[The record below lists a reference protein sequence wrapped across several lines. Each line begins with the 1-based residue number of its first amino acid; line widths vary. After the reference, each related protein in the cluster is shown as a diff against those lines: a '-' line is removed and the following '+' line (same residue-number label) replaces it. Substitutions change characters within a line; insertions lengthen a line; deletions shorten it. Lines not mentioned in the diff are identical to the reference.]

1 MASTYDN
8 SAVGDPSLD
17 ASPSGGPL
25 PGSLPESIADPA
37 SAGPTPAAS
46 FDEGDFDDSDYEEE
60 GWGFGSDAFALLASM
75 LTHMAVVLL
84 LALVPLVDEREDEAI
99 VLVSPPP
106 EYEVEQV
113 QKIEEILYSDQL
125 QDQVG
130 ANSLAAAAMAEASA
144 PEYAEVAEIPSPV
157 DQFPQELATI
167 NINHVINRAV
177 APIDLDLTLKGKV
190 GQTTEGASGAVDRL
204 TFEILKALEDR
215 PTLIVWLF
223 DQSGSLTR
231 QRAEIRD
238 RFDRIYEELGIVEA
252 SGSSAFKHDKEDA
265 PLLTSIMGFGKTVE
279 LLTKQPT
286 ADLETIKKTVD
297 AIESD
302 PSGVEKVFS
311 AVYAAAD
318 EYKRYRRS
326 RATSGPERNVLLIVV
341 TDERGDDVVGMEPTI
356 DICKRFGMPVY
367 VVGVPAPFGQEHTL
381 VKYVDPDPKYDQTPQ
396 FAQVDQGPESFR
408 PERITIG
415 YTGNFER
422 EPVVDSGF
430 GPFALTRLCYETGGI
445 YFAVHPNR
453 NVNRRVSRRELS
465 PFASE
470 IEYFVDSAVM
480 SRYRPDY
487 VSAKDYEAQVRKSP
501 LRTALVTAAQFTGIA
516 TLDQPE
522 TRFVRRSDAQLAG
535 DLSRAQQ
542 SAALIE
548 PKLAALDELL
558 QKGEVG
564 RDDEF
569 SPRWLAGFDLARG
582 RVLAHRVRA
591 ETYNAMLAKAKRGMV
606 FEDPKNNTWVLE
618 PAAEISVGSKW
629 ERDAKEATR
638 LLESVLDTHAGTPWA
653 VIAAKE
659 LETPIGWRWKE
670 EFTDLSPPAA
680 NAGGNNNNNNPP
692 PRDDQL
698 RMIPKKPSRPIPKL

>member
-8 SAVGDPSLD
+8 SVAGDPSVD
-17 ASPSGGPL
+17 AL
-25 PGSLPESIADPA
+25 GSEE
-37 SAGPTPAAS
+37 
-46 FDEGDFDDSDYEEE
+46 FEGAE
-60 GWGFGSDAFALLASM
+60 GWVFGSDAVALLASM
-75 LTHMAVVLL
+75 LAHMAVVLL
-84 LALVPLVDEREDEAI
+84 LALVPLVNEPDDEAI

-106 EYEVEQV
+106 EYEVDQV

-144 PEYAEVAEIPSPV
+144 PEFAEVAEIPSPV
-157 DQFPQELATI
+157 DQMPQELATI
-167 NINHVINRAV
+167 HINNVINRAV
-177 APIDLDLTLKGKV
+177 APLDLDLTLKGKV
-190 GQTTEGASGAVDRL
+190 GQTSEGATGAVDRL

-231 QRAEIRD
+231 QREEIRD

-252 SGSSAFKHDKEDA
+252 SGSSAFQHDDEEA
-265 PLLTSIMGFGKTVE
+265 PLLTSIMGFGQKVE

-297 AIESD
+297 SIESD

-341 TDERGDDVVGMEPTI
+341 TDERGDDAVGMEPTI

-396 FAQVDQGPESFR
+396 FAEVDQGPESLR
-408 PERITIG
+408 PERVTIG

-445 YFAVHPNR
+445 FFAVHPNR
-453 NVNRRVSRRELS
+453 NVNRRVTRGELS
-465 PFASE
+465 PFASQ
-470 IEYFVDSAVM
+470 IEYFVDSSVM

-487 VSAKDYEAQVRKSP
+487 VSSKDYEALVRQSP
-501 LRTALVTAAQFTGIA
+501 LRSALVTAAQFTGIA

-522 TRFVRRSDAQLAG
+522 TRFVRRSDAQLVG

-542 SAALIE
+542 AAALIE
-548 PKLAALDELL
+548 PKLAALDQLL
-558 QKGEVG
+558 EKGEQG
-564 RDDEF
+564 REDEF

-591 ETYNAMLAKAKRGMV
+591 ETYNAMLAQAKRGMN
-606 FEDPKNNTWVLE
+606 FADPKNNTWVLQ

-629 ERDAKEATR
+629 ERDAQEATR
-638 LLESVLDTHAGTPWA
+638 LLESVREKHAGTPWA
-653 VIAAKE
+653 VIAEKE

-670 EFTDLSPPAA
+670 EFTDLSPPPA
-680 NAGGNNNNNNPP
+680 NRGGNNNNNPP

-698 RMIPKKPSRPIPKL
+698 RMIPKKPTRAIPKL